1 MRNYCELVLYVGR
14 CLADGLMPGRF
25 YPGNS
30 DPVSLNRT
38 SIAHRTIERYL
49 LPFQSFGL
57 IIDYNDLV
65 NNNDEANNLVE
76 YAKKQFRNA
85 TEIIEPHM
93 CIHGRIIFARKI
105 RFDHCCE
112 NDADG
117 IIKTMK
123 MSGHVPNKLIQKA
136 AWIRR
141 NSGSE
146 ITVRSELRE
155 LNKEEDEIWKSVLNI
170 Y

>member
-1 MRNYCELVLYVGR
+1 MSNYCELVLYVGR
-14 CLADGLMPGRF
+14 SLSNGLAPGRF
-25 YPGNS
+25 YPENH
-30 DPVSLNRT
+30 DPFSLNRI
-38 SIAHRTIERYL
+38 SVALRTIEIYL
-49 LPFQSFGL
+49 LPSQSFGL
-57 IIDYNDLV
+57 IIDYNELV
-65 NNNDEANNLVE
+65 KDNGEADKLIE
-76 YAKKQFRNA
+76 YADKHFQNA
-85 TEIIEPHM
+85 TEIIQPHM

-105 RFDHCCE
+105 RFDHCSE

-141 NSGSE
+141 NYNSE
-146 ITVRSELRE
+146 TIIRNELYE
-155 LNKEEDEIWKSVLNI
+155 LSKAEDEIWKSALRI

>member
-1 MRNYCELVLYVGR
+1 MRNYCELVLFVGR
-14 CLADGLMPGRF
+14 CLSDGLAPGRF
-25 YPGNS
+25 DPENS
-30 DPVSLNRT
+30 DPFSLNRI
-38 SIAHRTIERYL
+38 SVAQRTIERYL

-65 NNNDEANNLVE
+65 NDNGEADRLME
-76 YAKKQFRNA
+76 HAKRHFPNA

-105 RFDHCCE
+105 RFAHCGE
-112 NDADG
+112 NDAYG

-136 AWIRR
+136 ALIRR

-146 ITVRSELRE
+146 TTVRSELRE
-155 LNKEEDEIWKSVLNI
+155 LNKQEDEIWKSVLNV

>member
-1 MRNYCELVLYVGR
+1 MKNYCELVLYVGR
-14 CLADGLMPGRF
+14 CLSDGLPPGRF
-25 YPGNS
+25 YPENS
-30 DPVSLNRT
+30 DPSSLNRI
-38 SIAHRTIERYL
+38 SAAIRIIDQYL

-65 NNNDEANNLVE
+65 NDNGEADKLTE
-76 YAKKQFRNA
+76 YAKKHFQNA

-105 RFDHCCE
+105 RFDPCAE
-112 NDADG
+112 NDADS

-123 MSGHVPNKLIQKA
+123 MSGHVPNRLIQKA
-136 AWIRR
+136 VWIRR

-146 ITVRSELRE
+146 TTIRSELHE
-155 LNKEEDEIWKSVLNI
+155 LKEKEDGIWKSVLNI

>member
-1 MRNYCELVLYVGR
+1 MRNYCELVLYVAR
-14 CLADGLMPGRF
+14 CLSDGLAPGRF
-25 YPGNS
+25 YPENS
-30 DPVSLNRT
+30 DPFSLNRI
-38 SIAHRTIERYL
+38 SAALRTIERYL

-57 IIDYNDLV
+57 IIDYNELV
-65 NNNDEANNLVE
+65 NDNGEADKLME
-76 YAKKQFRNA
+76 YAKKHFQNA
-85 TEIIEPHM
+85 TEILEPHM

-117 IIKTMK
+117 IIETLK

-136 AWIRR
+136 ALIRR

-146 ITVRSELRE
+146 TTVRSELRE
-155 LNKEEDEIWKSVLNI
+155 LNKKEDEIWNSVFNI